1 MGIFGSKA
9 PNEPQIKVVKQT
21 AAGRVLDFSEFMDE
35 EMKQRIRQGT
45 LDWMD
50 KVDIFESFY
59 IPKRISEGWVL
70 VAGGRND
77 GERFR
82 VEWKV
87 GDESITAKYNDGES
101 TVTEKLK
108 KKK

>member
-9 PNEPQIKVVKQT
+9 PKEPQIRVVKQT
-21 AAGRVLDFSEFMDE
+21 PAGRVLDFSEFMDK
-35 EMKQRIRQGT
+35 EMKQRIKAGT

-50 KVDIFESFY
+50 KVEIFEFFY

-70 VAGGRND
+70 VKGGRSD
-77 GERFR
+77 GERFQ

-87 GDESITAKYNDGES
+87 GNENIAAKYNDGES
-101 TVTEKLK
+101 TVTERLK
-108 KKK
+108 

>member
-1 MGIFGSKA
+1 MSIYDVAWSNSTIEMFDGAKKLIGVPDSF
-9 PNEPQIKVVKQT
+9 KVH
-21 AAGRVLDFSEFMDE
+21 
-35 EMKQRIRQGT
+35 
-45 LDWMD
+45 MD

-70 VAGGRND
+70 VKGGRND
-77 GERFR
+77 GERFQ

-87 GDESITAKYNDGES
+87 GDESIAAKYNDGES